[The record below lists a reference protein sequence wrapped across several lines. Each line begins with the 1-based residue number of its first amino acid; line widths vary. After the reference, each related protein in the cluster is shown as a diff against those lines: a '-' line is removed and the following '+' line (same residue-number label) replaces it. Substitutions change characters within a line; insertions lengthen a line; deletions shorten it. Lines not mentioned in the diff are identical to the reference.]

1 MQSTTGRIG
10 LALLCLALA
19 GAASAGPPAALG
31 PREARIFQLVC
42 AQCHLRPAIGV
53 PQLGDAAAWRE
64 RSARG
69 EASLLANSVD
79 GVGGMPPLGTCAFC
93 SEEDL
98 RLLARFLAGLP
109 PEGERRE

>member
-1 MQSTTGRIG
+1 MRRTPSCIG
-10 LALLCLALA
+10 LALLCSVLADA
-19 GAASAGPPAALG
+19 VSAGPPAALG

-42 AQCHLRPAIGV
+42 AQCHLRPALGI

-79 GVGGMPPLGTCAFC
+79 GVGGMPPLGTCGFC

-109 PEGERRE
+109 LEGEPRE